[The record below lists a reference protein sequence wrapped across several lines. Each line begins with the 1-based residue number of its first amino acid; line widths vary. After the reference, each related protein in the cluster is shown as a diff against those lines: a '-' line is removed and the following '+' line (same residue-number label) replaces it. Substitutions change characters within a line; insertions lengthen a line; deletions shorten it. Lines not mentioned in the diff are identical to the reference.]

1 MMPQQSLTA
10 NHMASLN
17 RSISVTKADP
27 SMPAS
32 FWREIAVLHQREIQR
47 GFISSL
53 NPKFLES
60 IYKSIARS
68 NDAFLL
74 VATESGTGRLLGF
87 ICGSTNTKAT
97 LVHVMVQ
104 SGARLVF
111 ALLPNAISF
120 RTIRKMFETVRYAKG
135 NGNPGT
141 LPRAEI
147 LNFCV
152 DRRVQGKG
160 IGGMLFAALR
170 NEYRLR
176 AVKQIKIVTGESQ
189 VSAQRFYEAVNARRT
204 GDLQIHDNSRSVV
217 FVYDIT

>member
-1 MMPQQSLTA
+1 MPQPHSQTA
-10 NHMASLN
+10 HDMADLN
-17 RSISVTKADP
+17 NGVCVTKADS

-32 FWREIAVLHQREIQR
+32 FWRELVALHRLEIQR

-74 VATESGTGRLLGF
+74 VATETGTGSLLGF

-97 LVHVMVQ
+97 LVQVMLR
-104 SGARLVF
+104 SGIGLVLS
-111 ALLPNAISF
+111 LLPNAISF
-120 RTIRKMFETVRYAKG
+120 RTIRKMFETVRYA
-135 NGNPGT
+135 NGKVDLGT

-160 IGGMLFAALR
+160 IGSMLFAALR
-170 NEYRLR
+170 NEFRLR
-176 AVKQIKIVTGESQ
+176 AVKQIRIVTGESQ
-189 VSAQRFYEAVNARRT
+189 ISAQRFYEAVHARRA
-204 GDLQIHDNSRSVV
+204 GNLQIHDNSRSVV
-217 FVYDIT
+217 FVYDIH